1 MRDGRRDPR
10 QWLRQSI
17 DLLTLLVMLRSTIV
31 TRITGDAGLRQSL
44 ALVPVGGVGLE
55 ELVSLMSQNVTQFV
69 KEADVAWRRIKDQ
82 EKVGLIKNAQANI
95 IELFSQT
102 KLQAVM
108 AKAVDRRTM
117 VRYGDAKELCDLAS
131 GPLRPLL
138 VYAAQGTSVPD
149 HVFVAGPAFLE
160 NWGDFDKMEVFS
172 FEGHTT
178 EVTLTETPNLI
189 KASEARVS
197 KLPAGMVAPVT
208 ELLRVLAYTPIPMR
222 TRTPLSQSAL
232 SASVTWVGLPNLATS
247 ARIITLPARCLIDR
261 SIRTSNFT
269 IARRSRALSFL

>member
-1 MRDGRRDPR
+1 MEIAQLIYRGRGNYQDEDGNWVSGDKVPRRLVMLVDDYLVESDGEPDPR
-10 QWLRQSI
+10 QWLRQSV

-108 AKAVDRRTM
+108 AKADDRRTM
-117 VRYGDAKELCDLAS
+117 VRYGDAKELCDRL
-131 GPLRPLL
+131 
-138 VYAAQGTSVPD
+138 PD
-149 HVFVAGPAFLE
+149 
-160 NWGDFDKMEVFS
+160 
-172 FEGHTT
+172 
-178 EVTLTETPNLI
+178 
-189 KASEARVS
+189 RC
-197 KLPAGMVAPVT
+197 
-208 ELLRVLAYTPIPMR
+208 
-222 TRTPLSQSAL
+222 
-232 SASVTWVGLPNLATS
+232 
-247 ARIITLPARCLIDR
+247 ARCLSTPPKAHPSLSTFSSPARLSWKTGATSTKWR
-261 SIRTSNFT
+261 SSASRGT
-269 IARRSRALSFL
+269 RQRSP